1 MQKNSETLFYDTM
14 AAKET
19 VTKNYEDSNE
29 DFWNTNEKLEC
40 QLRVKGYS
48 IEDKD
53 KEMDK
58 LKEENALQQ
67 TTTDSLKKQIDEAS
81 KKRKDRARSST
92 DTQSEDDASS
102 DFELPSYNSDETD
115 LELPD
120 GTTVRLA
127 INRNTKRPHK
137 MIEDLKA

>member
-1 MQKNSETLFYDTM
+1 MT
-14 AAKET
+14 AKET
-19 VTKNYEDSNE
+19 VTKNYEGSYE
-29 DFWNTNEKLEC
+29 DFWNINEKLEC
-40 QLRVKGYS
+40 ELRVSGYNM
-48 IEDKD
+48 EDND

-58 LKEENALQQ
+58 LKEEHALQQ
-67 TTTDSLKKQIDEAS
+67 TTIDSLKKQIDEAS

-92 DTQSEDDASS
+92 DTQSEDDTSS

-120 GTTVRLA
+120 GTAVRLT
-127 INRNTKRPHK
+127 INRKAKRPHK